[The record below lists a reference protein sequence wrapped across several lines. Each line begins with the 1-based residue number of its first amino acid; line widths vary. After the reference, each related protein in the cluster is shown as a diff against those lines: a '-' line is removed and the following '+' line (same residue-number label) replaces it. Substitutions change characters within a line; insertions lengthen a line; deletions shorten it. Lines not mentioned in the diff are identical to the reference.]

1 MGIMTWIGIGLVAGF
16 LAKMLVRGGPGGIGP
31 IGLVWTAVLGVVG
44 ALIGGFVSTWLGYG
58 DITGFDLRS
67 VLIATGGAI
76 LVIFVARA
84 VGPRF

>member
-16 LAKMLVRGGPGGIGP
+16 LAKMLMRGGPGGIGP
-31 IGLVWTAVLGVVG
+31 IGLIWTAVLGVAG
-44 ALIGGFVSTWLGYG
+44 ALLGGFISTWLGYG

-67 VLIATGGAI
+67 VLIATGGA
-76 LVIFVARA
+76 VIVIVIAKM